1 MNKFGSCEIRKKSL
15 KTGCWRSPRWDYKQI
30 KVGNL
35 IFGHAKKFSFEDN
48 KLIGGPAKY
57 MPVLS
62 SNTFDTIST
71 DELNG
76 YIVVL
81 KESIKVREE
90 GTRIKYRELVNKA
103 VSGDQE
109 AIEQLKQII
118 SVNYLHELTADEI
131 ASEVN

>member
-1 MNKFGSCEIRKKSL
+1 
-15 KTGCWRSPRWDYKQI
+15 
-30 KVGNL
+30 
-35 IFGHAKKFSFEDN
+35 
-48 KLIGGPAKY
+48 
-57 MPVLS
+57 MPILS
-62 SNTFDTIST
+62 SNTFNSISA

-103 VSGDQE
+103 ESGDQV
-109 AIEQLKQII
+109 AIEELKQVI

-131 ASEVN
+131 TSEAN